1 MSRPTR
7 RLVIA
12 VRADPVICGHSGE
25 ARNLAEV
32 ALTRGFDDVRLLT
45 WPIPALQSAGLPL
58 KPLDRLLPYSP
69 GITVERPEAVGDYRV
84 PDGRHLAGLTG
95 RLVELLSEPVPTVC
109 LSMYLVP
116 HTQVIN
122 DAVTAARAAGFAPDV
137 RTIAKAVGSDVTNVI
152 RSCLREGR
160 FGAATVLLTTFL
172 ASDEVVAVSEY
183 TRDEI
188 IASAEEVDA
197 HCGTTFAAQCRERVT
212 VSYPPI
218 DSSAFVDLD
227 PAAVDAALE
236 RRGLKR
242 DEYVLFLSRVAR
254 AKGIYDLVIAYGQ
267 MRCRDDVKL
276 VVAGTGPAL
285 EHVRAMAK
293 EDDRIL
299 FLTDVDDDEKPLL
312 MAGCAAYAL
321 PTKPEP
327 DFVETF
333 GIALAEKGLAG
344 GGPIITTTTGG
355 VLEAVGDAAVIV
367 EAGDIAGLAEAVDRA
382 VLDMSAEERRDL
394 EIRAR
399 EHAMTF
405 DRGAVFDQLFTAK
418 TYYSVRVAPAPP
430 AHPRPAV
437 HCDDDLR
444 YGLLR
449 CGGVVSGDEHVQ
461 LDQFVVQRACRPRP
475 QPAADD
481 GRRRRHRARRH
492 PGCARLGPGPVRPGA
507 RRPAPRRPGRAAAA
521 RGRGRRRSDAALG
534 GQPLQLGVPLLD
546 TDLHAAL
553 KPGIPALEAVHQRLS
568 VQAGPPVAEVLEPQR
583 LQGHPVRLAL
593 EGEGLHDPVRPHL
606 VERAVERILLAVAGG
621 HVAPAATG
629 PGVPV
634 VDLVDQRVR
643 PAPLHEQIRVGVRPQ
658 QLSRGRSELP
668 GDPDDRQL
676 RVGLDLRLGHDS
688 SSPSVLPVLSV
699 LSSFISAS
707 TASSLE

>member
-45 WPIPALQSAGLPL
+45 WPIPTLQAAGLPL

-116 HTQVIN
+116 HTQVVN
-122 DAVTAARAAGFAPDV
+122 DAVAAARAAGFDPDV

-197 HCGTTFAAQCRERVT
+197 HCGTTFAQQCRERVS

-218 DSSAFVDLD
+218 DSAAFLDPD
-227 PAAVDAALE
+227 PAAVDAALD

-242 DEYVLFLSRVAR
+242 DRYILFLSRVAR

-293 EDDRIL
+293 EDDRIV
-299 FLTDVDDDEKPLL
+299 FLTDVDDDEKSLL

-367 EAGDIAGLAEAVDRA
+367 EAGDIAGLADAVDRV
-382 VLDMSAEERRDL
+382 VLDMSPQERRDL

-405 DRGAVFDQLFTAK
+405 DRIAVFDQLF
-418 TYYSVRVAPAPP
+418 
-430 AHPRPAV
+430 
-437 HCDDDLR
+437 
-444 YGLLR
+444 
-449 CGGVVSGDEHVQ
+449 
-461 LDQFVVQRACRPRP
+461 
-475 QPAADD
+475 AA
-481 GRRRRHRARRH
+481 
-492 PGCARLGPGPVRPGA
+492 
-507 RRPAPRRPGRAAAA
+507 
-521 RGRGRRRSDAALG
+521 
-534 GQPLQLGVPLLD
+534 
-546 TDLHAAL
+546 
-553 KPGIPALEAVHQRLS
+553 KPG
-568 VQAGPPVAEVLEPQR
+568 
-583 LQGHPVRLAL
+583 
-593 EGEGLHDPVRPHL
+593 
-606 VERAVERILLAVAGG
+606 
-621 HVAPAATG
+621 
-629 PGVPV
+629 
-634 VDLVDQRVR
+634 
-643 PAPLHEQIRVGVRPQ
+643 
-658 QLSRGRSELP
+658 
-668 GDPDDRQL
+668 
-676 RVGLDLRLGHDS
+676 
-688 SSPSVLPVLSV
+688 
-699 LSSFISAS
+699 
-707 TASSLE
+707 

>member
-95 RLVELLSEPVPTVC
+95 RLVELLSDGVPTVC

-116 HTQVIN
+116 HTQVVN

-137 RTIAKAVGSDVTNVI
+137 HTIAKAVGSDVTNVI

-172 ASDEVVAVSEY
+172 GSDEVVAVSEY

-218 DSSAFVDLD
+218 DSSAFVDPD

-293 EDDRIL
+293 EDERII

-312 MAGCAAYAL
+312 MAGCAAYVL

-367 EAGDIAGLAEAVDRA
+367 EAGDITAIAEAVDRA
-382 VLDMSAEERRDL
+382 VLDMSADERKDL
-394 EIRAR
+394 EVRAR
-399 EHAMTF
+399 AHAMTF
-405 DRGAVFDQLFTAK
+405 DRVAVFDDLFTAK
-418 TYYSVRVAPAPP
+418 TY
-430 AHPRPAV
+430 
-437 HCDDDLR
+437 
-444 YGLLR
+444 
-449 CGGVVSGDEHVQ
+449 
-461 LDQFVVQRACRPRP
+461 
-475 QPAADD
+475 
-481 GRRRRHRARRH
+481 
-492 PGCARLGPGPVRPGA
+492 
-507 RRPAPRRPGRAAAA
+507 
-521 RGRGRRRSDAALG
+521 
-534 GQPLQLGVPLLD
+534 
-546 TDLHAAL
+546 
-553 KPGIPALEAVHQRLS
+553 
-568 VQAGPPVAEVLEPQR
+568 
-583 LQGHPVRLAL
+583 
-593 EGEGLHDPVRPHL
+593 
-606 VERAVERILLAVAGG
+606 
-621 HVAPAATG
+621 
-629 PGVPV
+629 
-634 VDLVDQRVR
+634 
-643 PAPLHEQIRVGVRPQ
+643 
-658 QLSRGRSELP
+658 
-668 GDPDDRQL
+668 
-676 RVGLDLRLGHDS
+676 
-688 SSPSVLPVLSV
+688 
-699 LSSFISAS
+699 
-707 TASSLE
+707 

>member
-95 RLVELLSEPVPTVC
+95 RLVELLAEGVPTVC

-122 DAVTAARAAGFAPDV
+122 DAVIAARAAGFAPDV

-197 HCGTTFAAQCRERVT
+197 HCGTTFAAQCRERVA

-218 DSSAFVDLD
+218 DSSAFVDPD
-227 PAAVDAALE
+227 PAAVDAACE

-293 EDDRIL
+293 EDDRII

-312 MAGCAAYAL
+312 MAGCAAYVL

-367 EAGDIAGLAEAVDRA
+367 EAGDITGIAEAVDRV
-382 VLDMSAEERRDL
+382 VLDMSADERKDL
-394 EIRAR
+394 EVRAR
-399 EHAMTF
+399 AHAMTF
-405 DRGAVFDQLFTAK
+405 DRVAVFDDLFTAK
-418 TYYSVRVAPAPP
+418 
-430 AHPRPAV
+430 
-437 HCDDDLR
+437 
-444 YGLLR
+444 
-449 CGGVVSGDEHVQ
+449 
-461 LDQFVVQRACRPRP
+461 
-475 QPAADD
+475 AD
-481 GRRRRHRARRH
+481 
-492 PGCARLGPGPVRPGA
+492 
-507 RRPAPRRPGRAAAA
+507 
-521 RGRGRRRSDAALG
+521 
-534 GQPLQLGVPLLD
+534 
-546 TDLHAAL
+546 
-553 KPGIPALEAVHQRLS
+553 
-568 VQAGPPVAEVLEPQR
+568 
-583 LQGHPVRLAL
+583 
-593 EGEGLHDPVRPHL
+593 
-606 VERAVERILLAVAGG
+606 
-621 HVAPAATG
+621 
-629 PGVPV
+629 
-634 VDLVDQRVR
+634 
-643 PAPLHEQIRVGVRPQ
+643 
-658 QLSRGRSELP
+658 
-668 GDPDDRQL
+668 
-676 RVGLDLRLGHDS
+676 
-688 SSPSVLPVLSV
+688 
-699 LSSFISAS
+699 
-707 TASSLE
+707 

>member
-45 WPIPALQSAGLPL
+45 WPIPTLQAAGLPL

-137 RTIAKAVGSDVTNVI
+137 HTIAKAVGSDVTNVI

-188 IASAEEVDA
+188 VASAEEVDA

-218 DSSAFVDLD
+218 DSSAFVDPD

-242 DEYVLFLSRVAR
+242 DRYVLFLSRVAR

-293 EDDRIL
+293 EDDRII

-367 EAGDIAGLAEAVDRA
+367 EAGDIAGLADAVDRV
-382 VLDMSAEERRDL
+382 VLDMSDDERRDL

-405 DRGAVFDQLFTAK
+405 DRVAVFDQLFA
-418 TYYSVRVAPAPP
+418 
-430 AHPRPAV
+430 
-437 HCDDDLR
+437 
-444 YGLLR
+444 
-449 CGGVVSGDEHVQ
+449 E
-461 LDQFVVQRACRPRP
+461 
-475 QPAADD
+475 
-481 GRRRRHRARRH
+481 
-492 PGCARLGPGPVRPGA
+492 
-507 RRPAPRRPGRAAAA
+507 
-521 RGRGRRRSDAALG
+521 
-534 GQPLQLGVPLLD
+534 
-546 TDLHAAL
+546 
-553 KPGIPALEAVHQRLS
+553 KPH
-568 VQAGPPVAEVLEPQR
+568 
-583 LQGHPVRLAL
+583 
-593 EGEGLHDPVRPHL
+593 
-606 VERAVERILLAVAGG
+606 
-621 HVAPAATG
+621 
-629 PGVPV
+629 
-634 VDLVDQRVR
+634 
-643 PAPLHEQIRVGVRPQ
+643 
-658 QLSRGRSELP
+658 
-668 GDPDDRQL
+668 
-676 RVGLDLRLGHDS
+676 
-688 SSPSVLPVLSV
+688 
-699 LSSFISAS
+699 
-707 TASSLE
+707 